1 MNMPNT
7 VKLFTLVSLSVMSML
22 SISSAKASENPMD
35 HVGQAHNLYLDCLET
50 SKNQSDSPLQR
61 LVVECG
67 VDAEM
72 PVEDFVKKYQFIL
85 EIDPTLSV
93 AKRMQPYRKS
103 YTDREFAYFHKLDT
117 IFQTAL
123 SPADVDA
130 RLAKLEAEAIAE
142 LDPESHAGA
151 NILGGLS
158 TARHSLSYWAQA
170 GYAGSSNTTAKG
182 FWRWLAIVGA
192 DAVAGLVATEIGLGA
207 LSQPLSSAASSA
219 VRDLFDN

>member
-1 MNMPNT
+1 MNMPNI
-7 VKLFTLVSLSVMSML
+7 VKLFTLASLATISMFTV
-22 SISSAKASENPMD
+22 APAHASENPMD

-61 LVVECG
+61 LVAECG

-85 EIDPTLSV
+85 EIDPELTV

-103 YTDREFAYFHKLDT
+103 YTDREFAYFHKLDM
-117 IFQTAL
+117 IFQTTL

-142 LDPESHAGA
+142 LNPKSHAGA

-158 TARHSLSYWAQA
+158 TARHSLHYWTQ
-170 GYAGSSNTTAKG
+170 GSYAGSSRRG
-182 FWRWLAIVGA
+182 FWRWLAIVA
-192 DAVAGLVATEIGLGA
+192 TDAVAGLIATEIGLGA

-219 VRDLFDN
+219 VRDLIDN